1 MQPASVLLWRLFC
14 SFVPLFSGCYLALF
28 SQFQYT
34 PRYAALQSRSS
45 IGCENIPCFVLPYS
59 GRMEDFM
66 DTVQKPKFGLTN
78 NQLKII
84 AMVSML
90 CDHVGLL
97 FFPDV
102 VIFRAIG
109 RIAFPIFA
117 YMIAEGC
124 RYTKNR
130 AKYLGMIAAMAVAF
144 QVVYFVAM
152 QSLYQGILVTFSLAI
167 ITIYSIDGLFGAKK
181 LWGRLLSVLGLA
193 FMLVFVCVLPL
204 LLTKTDFDID
214 YGVWGILLPLVVYFM
229 PSHKWRIGGASA
241 LLLVRAIYY
250 GVLATPITP
259 VQWWSLLTL
268 PLLFLYNGERGR
280 AKMKYVFY
288 IFYPAHLVIL
298 YGIAMVVMMLQ

>member
-1 MQPASVLLWRLFC
+1 MESVK
-14 SFVPLFSGCYLALF
+14 
-28 SQFQYT
+28 
-34 PRYAALQSRSS
+34 
-45 IGCENIPCFVLPYS
+45 
-59 GRMEDFM
+59 
-66 DTVQKPKFGLTN
+66 KPKFGLTN

-97 FFPDV
+97 FFPGV

-130 AKYLGMIAAMAVAF
+130 AKYLGIIAAMAVAF

-152 QSLYQGILVTFSLAI
+152 ESLYQGILVTFSLAI
-167 ITIYSIDGLFGAKK
+167 ITIYAIDGIFKSKK
-181 LWGRLLSVLGLA
+181 LWTVLASVAAILFVLA
-193 FMLVFVCVLPL
+193 FLFVLPVL
-204 LLTKTDFDID
+204 LKGTDFDID
-214 YGVWGILLPLVVYFM
+214 YGLWGILLPVAVYYL
-229 PSHKWRIGGASA
+229 PNRISRTVGIALLLLARAIHYTVFPVALGTLQWFSLLSA
-241 LLLVRAIYY
+241 LLLA
-250 GVLATPITP
+250 
-259 VQWWSLLTL
+259 
-268 PLLFLYNGERGR
+268 LYNGERGK

-298 YGIAMVVMMLQ
+298 YGLAMLIYMLQ